1 MRSYRSP
8 LPTITAAAGLR
19 REIDRLFDE
28 SLSALGTM
36 ATGAANGQPVAP
48 VAADAR
54 EDATSIVLELAVPGV
69 TPDSIEVVTQNG
81 VLTVRGA
88 FPSRE
93 MAEGETTLL
102 RERPVGTF
110 TRRFRLPKGIDP
122 EQVSASHAL
131 GVLTIRIAKPEP
143 ARPRRITVQSN

>member
-1 MRSYRSP
+1 MRSYRIP
-8 LPTITAAAGLR
+8 VPTINAAAGLR

-28 SLSALGTM
+28 SLSALGTVP
-36 ATGAANGQPVAP
+36 TGAANGQPVAP

-69 TPDSIEVVTQNG
+69 TPDSIEVVAENG

-93 MAEGETTLL
+93 STDGETTLL
-102 RERPVGTF
+102 AERPTGAF
-110 TRRFRLPKGIDP
+110 TRRFRLPKGVDP
-122 EQVSASHAL
+122 EQVTANHAL
-131 GVLTIRIAKPEP
+131 GVLTIRIAKPAP
-143 ARPRRITVQSN
+143 AQPRRITVQPN